1 MKLEWLRTLCNSKTD
16 EITND
21 NLQNTKTDLV
31 DKVLAIN
38 ENPHQEETTLI
49 NL

>member
-1 MKLEWLRTLCNSKTD
+1 MKLELLRILCNSKYD
-16 EITND
+16 EITID
-21 NLQNTKTDLV
+21 NLQNAKTDLV

-49 NL
+49 GL

>member
-1 MKLEWLRTLCNSKTD
+1 MKLELFRTLCNSKSD
-16 EITND
+16 EITSD
-21 NLQNTKTDLV
+21 NLQNTKTGLV